1 MNGGRDKQVPK
12 LGVYGKGV
20 EFHEGF
26 VSVVFLNGVGDITEH
41 SILIEFKTVVRTM
54 NTTVRTDP
62 AFMKHRTHMGAYVGL
77 DDKPGFFFSS
87 SL

>member
-1 MNGGRDKQVPK
+1 MDGGRNKQVSK
-12 LGVYGKGV
+12 LGIHGEGV

-41 SILIEFKTVVRTM
+41 SIFIEFKTVVRTM

-62 AFMKHRTHMGAYVGL
+62 AFMKHRTHMGTNVGL
-77 DDKPGFFFSS
+77 NDIPGFFFSS
-87 SL
+87 LG